1 MVNSSSVGF
10 WFGFATKPSY
20 KDTAATGR
28 GVPPGR
34 RGAPTD
40 LVGGVDSPL
49 VKTPGPSLVR
59 ASLSGQSFILE
70 NRFSGEANP
79 VSTVATS
86 RVEGAVVRRIVGRFV
101 MTRFRR
107 WCLLGES

>member
-20 KDTAATGR
+20 KGTAATGR